1 MSSRCVLIVAK
12 GAVDAEQHVKPE
24 PEWSAAAGKQSNTCK
39 GSPRCPRWPGY
50 QATRRESPHVGG
62 GRETRA
68 AGAPVVG
75 GVQDTGQPEQRV
87 LHGLPPPCW
96 SKGVLFVGL
105 LESSPVMNTS
115 AYARSNPTSTTC
127 TPISMV
133 VVGCATPSLSTACH
147 LRTFCSYIFFE
158 SQSPFDHHS

>member
-1 MSSRCVLIVAK
+1 MCPHCRQRSGGRRATREA
-12 GAVDAEQHVKPE
+12 GARVVSGGRE
-24 PEWSAAAGKQSNTCK
+24 QSNTCK

-133 VVGCATPSLSTACH
+133 VVGCATPSLSTAAGR
-147 LRTFCSYIFFE
+147 LADNRI
-158 SQSPFDHHS
+158 